1 MRVGVAITDLFT
13 GVFACSAILAALEV
27 RHQTG
32 KGQHIDMALLDCG
45 MAMLANQAIGY
56 LNTGTVPTRQGNTHP
71 SLAPYQNFPTLDGQM
86 LLAIGNDGQ
95 FSRFAQAVGRPEWAS
110 DVRFATTAERNKNR
124 GTLIPAM
131 QEVTCTQTTAY
142 WIALFDDKAVP
153 CGPIN
158 DLAQSFAD
166 EQVTHR
172 EIWVKQAGQA
182 SLSPQP
188 AATIASIA
196 TVASPLRLVDTPP
209 VLRRA
214 PPAMGQH
221 TDEVLAELGF
231 DAAKV
236 KALRQAGVV

>member
-1 MRVGVAITDLFT
+1 
-13 GVFACSAILAALEV
+13 
-27 RHQTG
+27 
-32 KGQHIDMALLDCG
+32 

-71 SLAPYQNFPTLDGQM
+71 SLAPYQNFPTRDGQM

-95 FSRFAQAVGRPEWAS
+95 FSRFAQAVGKPEWAS
-110 DVRFATTAERNKNR
+110 DVRFATTSERNKNR
-124 GTLIPAM
+124 GALIPAM
-131 QEVTCTQTTAY
+131 QEVTCTQTTAH

-158 DLAQSFAD
+158 DLGQSFAD
-166 EQVTHR
+166 EQVKHR
-172 EIWVKQAGQA
+172 EIWVKQAGDE
-182 SLSPQP
+182 SVLPQSS
-188 AATIASIA
+188 ATIA

-231 DAAKV
+231 DAV
-236 KALRQAGVV
+236 QVNALRQTGVV